1 MGLTSRDGIVPLNLY
16 RDVGGPMA
24 RTVADAVQVL
34 EVIAGYDPAD
44 PVTEACRDEKPETY
58 VQFLTRDGLRGAR
71 IGVLR
76 QISNTET
83 ADADILRLFDQ
94 ALEDMRN
101 AGAEIVDPV
110 QIPDMDDLRGTW
122 CNRFK
127 FDINSYL
134 ASLGPD
140 APVKSLEEIIESRRF
155 HPSVHKRLVDA
166 QAVEGTYEEVCREA
180 QETASRLRDAVRLT
194 FEKHNV
200 DALVY
205 PTWSNPPRL
214 LGDLN
219 TPHGDNSQ
227 RPSPPTGYPAITVP
241 MGFAYGRYPAGLQ
254 LLGKP
259 WGEPTLIR
267 LAYAYEQKT
276 KHRRPPASTLPLKD
290 GKPVTKE

>member
-1 MGLTSRDGIVPLNLY
+1 
-16 RDVGGPMA
+16 
-24 RTVADAVQVL
+24 
-34 EVIAGYDPAD
+34 
-44 PVTEACRDEKPETY
+44 
-58 VQFLTRDGLRGAR
+58 
-71 IGVLR
+71 LR

-83 ADADILRLFDQ
+83 ADPDILRLFER
-94 ALEDMRN
+94 ALVEMGN

-110 QIPDMDDLRGTW
+110 EIPNMSELRSTW

-140 APVKSLEEIIESRRF
+140 APVKSLEEIIESRKF
-155 HPSVHKRLVDA
+155 HPSIHKRLLDA
-166 QAVEGTYEEVCREA
+166 QAVEGTLEEVCREA
-180 QETASRLRDAVRLT
+180 EETAARLREAVNEA
-194 FEKHNV
+194 FEKHSV

-227 RPSPPTGYPAITVP
+227 RPSPPGGFPAITVP
-241 MGFAYGRYPAGLQ
+241 MGFSYGKYPAGLQ
-254 LLGKP
+254 LLGRA

-267 LAYAYEQKT
+267 LAYAYEQRT
-276 KHRRPPASTLPLKD
+276 RHRRPPASTPPLD
-290 GKPVTKE
+290 GEGHPNYGAQK